1 MHHILIIDDD
11 PDVADAIAE
20 VLDSYGHESRSA
32 RDGAAAFDTLEAGF
46 SPCVILCDEMMP
58 AMSGTE
64 FLKKLRRTEGFGS
77 IPVVSLSAAHMSP
90 EGRAQLARELQKP
103 FTPAQL
109 EQVLTELCKEHVEAR
124 G

>member
-1 MHHILIIDDD
+1 MTSMHHILIIDDD

-20 VLDSYGHESRSA
+20 VLDSYGHESRIA

-46 SPCVILCDEMMP
+46 RPCVILCDEMMP

-77 IPVVSLSAAHMSP
+77 IPVVNLDGRDAVSAASDHCMGLDPVVAGS
-90 EGRAQLARELQKP
+90 RHAVFFVVP
-103 FTPAQL
+103 FHEP
-109 EQVLTELCKEHVEAR
+109 R
-124 G
+124 R